1 MCRAPRLVYGSPP
14 RAWGQ
19 WLAALM
25 YDVCARFTPT
35 GVGTILWCERPRS
48 SATVH
53 PHGRG
58 DNVHGHN
65 PKQPAVGSP
74 PRAWGQYARA
84 YNTLSL
90 TRFTPTGVGTI
101 AAQLRRVVVDS
112 VHPHGRGD
120 NVGFVF
126 WTAWR
131 VGSPPRAWG
140 QFRMSTARRGFG
152 TVHPHGRGDNCGNT
166 LTRADRRWFTPTG
179 VGTMIIAFRVHTL
192 APGSPP
198 RAWGQWWTVRLSCWC
213 ALVHPHGRGD
223 NEAARAL
230 TRDMIGS
237 PPRAWGQFCG
247 RPVRQRVL
255 RFTPTGVG
263 TILAS
268 QAF

>member
-198 RAWGQWWTVRLSCWC
+198 RAWGQCLRLRHSNAIRLQKQASKSCS
-213 ALVHPHGRGD
+213 ASGRYSYQK
-223 NEAARAL
+223 EPLYLYEL
-230 TRDMIGS
+230 TICGS
-237 PPRAWGQFCG
+237 A
-247 RPVRQRVL
+247 
-255 RFTPTGVG
+255 TP
-263 TILAS
+263 
-268 QAF
+268 

>member
-1 MCRAPRLVYGSPP
+1 MGTIFAFTSSNDSPAVHPHGRGDNSSVAATGGNAIGSPP

-19 WLAALM
+19 LARLGAAPAPL
-25 YDVCARFTPT
+25 RFTPT
-35 GVGTILWCERPRS
+35 GVGTIRTLRKF
-48 SATVH
+48 A
-53 PHGRG
+53 GR
-58 DNVHGHN
+58 
-65 PKQPAVGSP
+65 
-74 PRAWGQYARA
+74 
-84 YNTLSL
+84 L

-198 RAWGQWWTVRLSCWC
+198 RAWGQCLRLRHSNAIRLQKQASKSCS
-213 ALVHPHGRGD
+213 ASGRYSYQK
-223 NEAARAL
+223 EPLYLYEL
-230 TRDMIGS
+230 TICGS
-237 PPRAWGQFCG
+237 A
-247 RPVRQRVL
+247 
-255 RFTPTGVG
+255 TP
-263 TILAS
+263 
-268 QAF
+268 